1 MSARNKAI
9 SKQVKILQ
17 YICALLIA
25 GAVFHTPLHAAD
37 LMEVYREALE
47 QDAQYSS
54 ARAAHRAAQEK
65 LPQGRAGLLPTL
77 TLSGVRRRQLIERA
91 GHPEVSIDNS
101 SLTITA
107 TQPLYRKENFSIY
120 EQSKIQVTQADSQF
134 IIAAQDLILR
144 VAQAYFDVLAS
155 QVNVEVAE
163 AQKKAIGEQLGQAKR
178 NFEVG
183 TSTVVDTYEAQARFD
198 LTVSQ
203 EIAAKNDLEIRKRA
217 LQQIIGRMPDSFIRP
232 NEQAADLLTLKYT
245 NMQDWI
251 NVAEQ
256 NNLALKVQQAV
267 YEIAKHDVERAKAGH
282 YPTLD
287 LVAIYSDQ
295 KGVGGTIT
303 GVGIN
308 LTSREIGVQLN
319 LPLFQGF
326 AVQSRVREALAT
338 QEKVLQDLNNTR
350 RNSVLQVSQQY
361 LNVTNGMA
369 QVNALRQAVISSRSQ
384 LDSTKLGLEVGVRTE
399 VDVLNAQQLFYSARR
414 DLAQARY
421 NFLMSRLRLEAEA
434 GELDEEDLGQINNV
448 LLQKNSPTASSFKE
462 QGTYSVFHHAEQ

>member
-1 MSARNKAI
+1 MRQSGIK
-9 SKQVKILQ
+9 VKILQ
-17 YICALLIA
+17 YICTSLIGMLL
-25 GAVFHTPLHAAD
+25 HTPLHAAN
-37 LMEVYREALE
+37 LMDVYREALE

-54 ARAAHRAAQEK
+54 ARAAYQAAQEK
-65 LPQGRAGLLPTL
+65 LPQGRAGVLPTV
-77 TLSGVRRRQLIERA
+77 TLQGIRQRQSIDRVGV
-91 GHPEVSIDNS
+91 PEVVIDNQ

-107 TQPLYRKENFSIY
+107 TQPLYRKENFAIY

-144 VAQAYFDVLAS
+144 VAQAYFDVLSA

-183 TSTVVDTYEAQARFD
+183 TSTIVDTYEAQTRFD
-198 LTVSQ
+198 LTLSQ
-203 EIAAKNDLEIRKRA
+203 EIAAKNDLEIRKRT

-232 NEQAADLLTLKYT
+232 NEQFSDFLSLKYA

-251 NVAEQ
+251 TVAEQ
-256 NNLALKVQQAV
+256 NNLTLKVQQAV
-267 YEIAKHDVERAKAGH
+267 YEIAKQDVERAKAGH

-303 GVGIN
+303 GRGID
-308 LTSREIGVQLN
+308 LTSKQIGVQLN

-361 LNVTNGMA
+361 LNVTNGIA
-369 QVNALRQAVISSRSQ
+369 QVKALRQAVISSKSQ
-384 LDSTKLGLEVGVRTE
+384 LDSTKLGREVGVRTE

-421 NFLMSRLRLEAEA
+421 NFLMSKLRLEAEA
-434 GELDEEDLGQINNV
+434 GELDEEDLSNINDV
-448 LLQKNSPTASSFKE
+448 LLKTDFPTASSSKE
-462 QGTYSVFHHAEQ
+462 SSHAVFHHAER